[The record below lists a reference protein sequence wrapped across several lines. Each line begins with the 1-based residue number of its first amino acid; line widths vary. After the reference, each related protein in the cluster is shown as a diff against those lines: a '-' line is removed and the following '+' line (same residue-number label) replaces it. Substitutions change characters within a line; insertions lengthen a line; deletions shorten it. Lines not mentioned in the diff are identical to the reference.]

1 MLSIILMKTDNNSN
15 TSWWSAVNATRLSL
29 VTKNAVCGSSLLKR
43 KSKQGW
49 QQPARVHR
57 RHCWGSASAI
67 GAGED
72 VRYHKVMLA
81 WLVQPMTCSPA
92 GQQ

>member
-1 MLSIILMKTDNNSN
+1 MLSIILAKPDNNSN

-29 VTKNAVCGSSLLKR
+29 VTKNAVCGSSLLQR

-49 QQPARVHR
+49 QQPARAHCHR
-57 RHCWGSASAI
+57 RQGSASAI
-67 GAGED
+67 GTGDD
-72 VRYHKVMLA
+72 VRYRRAMLA

-92 GQQ
+92 GQR